1 MGRELAAVALA
12 IVSTKEAEHFR
23 TTPGGYFHGMVSK
36 HNAGELHLERTV
48 WALRRAI
55 DPERYADKRRRSDQR
70 RQGDAA
76 ELFRQSQAR
85 WSGDPGT
92 GETDRDEPHLI

>member
-1 MGRELAAVALA
+1 MARNERGPHITR
-12 IVSTKEAEHFR
+12 FGQR
-23 TTPGGYFHGMVSK
+23 PGGGFVLEGAIAVKASSSSSC
-36 HNAGELHLERTV
+36 AVGEV

-76 ELFRQSQAR
+76 ELFRQSQSQAR
-85 WSGDPGT
+85 WAGDPGT
-92 GETDRDEPHLI
+92 GETDRDERRFLI